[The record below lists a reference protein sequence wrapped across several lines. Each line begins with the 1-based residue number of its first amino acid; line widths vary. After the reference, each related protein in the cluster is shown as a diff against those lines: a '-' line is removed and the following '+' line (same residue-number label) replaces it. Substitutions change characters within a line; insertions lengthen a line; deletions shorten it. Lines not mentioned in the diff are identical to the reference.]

1 MYDEYQGGE
10 LLQLTYGC
18 QAVVREPGVVQFGA
32 DATRM
37 GLIEVTGATEVAAVL
52 NALAE
57 PAPRARIIEDL
68 RDCGLGVMA
77 SSSLVADLVG
87 YGILRPPAMASY
99 LTILGD
105 SVLAGRL
112 RAMAQ
117 SDGFELRTPLG
128 EESLGSYAS
137 SLDSDIPVVA
147 VDSLADPVD
156 TANALDGHGLTWLPV
171 SLLDSRGFIGPLRR
185 GEQGPCPLCAHL
197 HRVDADPR
205 WHHVSQQLAQTPG
218 IADPAAIQAVAAQAL
233 IQIRK
238 LAGRPLPPGASGAT
252 MLNGEVLEVDVYGRN
267 QQRFLNEHRR
277 CPVCFSGALQAISPL
292 LRE

>member
-18 QAVVREPGVVQFGA
+18 QAVVREQGVVQFGA

-37 GLIEVTGATEVAAVL
+37 GLIEVKGATEVAAVL

-57 PAPRARIIEDL
+57 PAPRARVIDRL
-68 RDCGLGVMA
+68 RDCGLGTMA

-87 YGILRPPAMASY
+87 YGILRPPVAGSY

-105 SVLAGRL
+105 SALARQL
-112 RAMAQ
+112 RTMAQ
-117 SDGFELRTPLG
+117 SDGFALRTPL
-128 EESLGSYAS
+128 EAESLRSYAEN
-137 SLDSDIPVVA
+137 LDPDIPVVA
-147 VDSLADPVD
+147 VDFLEDPVD

-218 IADPAAIQAVAAQAL
+218 IADPAALQAVAAQAL

-267 QQRFLNEHRR
+267 QQRFLTEHRR